1 LDSAEAGPVLL
12 EREKYDDGQKFMFD
26 TQMFQAPKKFAT
38 GARADAV
45 DKKVGSEEAV
55 GLMDHPHVLLFV
67 FLIGVVTGL
76 RSLTGPAVTSW
87 AARLGWLTLIGTPM
101 HFMASMIT
109 VTIFTLLAVVELV
122 ADQLP
127 STPARTAPVGLSA
140 RVVMG
145 GLCGATVGV
154 AGGESI
160 ALGIVVGI
168 LGAIVGTYGGYYA
181 RTRSVKAL
189 GVPDVVIAV
198 IEDIVAVGGGLLVLS
213 RF

>member
-1 LDSAEAGPVLL
+1 
-12 EREKYDDGQKFMFD
+12 
-26 TQMFQAPKKFAT
+26 
-38 GARADAV
+38 
-45 DKKVGSEEAV
+45 
-55 GLMDHPHVLLFV
+55 MDHPHVLLFV
-67 FLIGVVTGL
+67 FLVGIVTGL

-87 AARLGWLTLIGTPM
+87 AAHLGWLSSMGTPM
-101 HFMASMIT
+101 HFMSSIIT

-154 AGGESI
+154 AGGASI
-160 ALGIVVGI
+160 AIGVVIGV
-168 LGAIVGTYGGYYA
+168 LGAIAGAYGGYQV

-198 IEDIVAVGGGLLVLS
+198 MEDIVAVGGGLLVLS
-213 RF
+213 RM

>member
-1 LDSAEAGPVLL
+1 MVDENSYLNLKRFQTGYRGRSANGAAS
-12 EREKYDDGQKFMFD
+12 RFD
-26 TQMFQAPKKFAT
+26 
-38 GARADAV
+38 
-45 DKKVGSEEAV
+45 KVGGSEEAV
-55 GLMDHPHVLLFV
+55 GLMNHSHVLLFV

-87 AARLGWLTLIGTPM
+87 AAHLGWLSLGGTPM
-101 HFMASMIT
+101 RFMSSIVT
-109 VTIFTLLAVVELV
+109 VTIFTLLAVLELI

-145 GLCGATVGV
+145 GLCGATIAVG
-154 AGGESI
+154 GGESM
-160 ALGIVVGI
+160 ALGIVLGVI
-168 LGAIVGTYGGYYA
+168 GAIVGTYGGYQA

-198 IEDIVAVGGGLLVLS
+198 IEDIVAIGGGLLVLS
-213 RF
+213 RL

>member
-1 LDSAEAGPVLL
+1 MGHCV
-12 EREKYDDGQKFMFD
+12 R
-26 TQMFQAPKKFAT
+26 
-38 GARADAV
+38 AV
-45 DKKVGSEEAV
+45 DKIGSSGEAV

-87 AARLGWLTLIGTPM
+87 AARLGWLSLIGTPM
-101 HFMASMIT
+101 HFMASIIT

-122 ADQLP
+122 ADKLP

-140 RVVMG
+140 RVIMG

-213 RF
+213 RM

>member
-1 LDSAEAGPVLL
+1 MRVDS
-12 EREKYDDGQKFMFD
+12 
-26 TQMFQAPKKFAT
+26 
-38 GARADAV
+38 V
-45 DKKVGSEEAV
+45 DKNEGSEEAV
-55 GLMDHPHVLLFV
+55 GLMNHQHVLLFV
-67 FLIGVVTGL
+67 FLVGVVTGL

-87 AARLGWLTLIGTPM
+87 AAHLGWLSLIGTPM
-101 HFMASMIT
+101 HFMASIIT

-168 LGAIVGTYGGYYA
+168 LGAIVGTYGGYFA

-189 GVPDVVIAV
+189 GVLDVVIAV
-198 IEDIVAVGGGLLVLS
+198 IDDIVAVGGGLLALS

>member
-1 LDSAEAGPVLL
+1 V
-12 EREKYDDGQKFMFD
+12 
-26 TQMFQAPKKFAT
+26 T
-38 GARADAV
+38 GIILGRV
-45 DKKVGSEEAV
+45 TTIDKIVGSEEAV

-87 AARLGWLTLIGTPM
+87 AAHLGWLSLIGTPM
-101 HFMASMIT
+101 YFMSSIIT

-140 RVVMG
+140 RVLMG
-145 GLCGATVGV
+145 GLCGATVAV
-154 AGGESI
+154 AGGASI
-160 ALGIVVGI
+160 AIGIVLGVLGGI
-168 LGAIVGTYGGYYA
+168 AGAYGGYQA
-181 RTRSVKAL
+181 RTRAVKAL

-198 IEDIVAVGGGLLVLS
+198 IEDIVAVGGGLLILS
-213 RF
+213 RL

>member
-1 LDSAEAGPVLL
+1 MTDEG
-12 EREKYDDGQKFMFD
+12 
-26 TQMFQAPKKFAT
+26 
-38 GARADAV
+38 GARFGKNAGRMPAQPRAV

-76 RSLTGPAVTSW
+76 RSLTGPAVTAW
-87 AARLGWLTLIGTPM
+87 AARLGWLSLIGTPM
-101 HFMASMIT
+101 HFMASIIT

-145 GLCGATVGV
+145 GLCGATIAV
-154 AGGESI
+154 AGGASI
-160 ALGIVVGI
+160 AIGIV
-168 LGAIVGTYGGYYA
+168 LGALGGIAGAYGGYQA

-198 IEDIVAVGGGLLVLS
+198 IEDIVAVGGGLLILS
-213 RF
+213 KM

>member
-1 LDSAEAGPVLL
+1 MSDIQMFHD
-12 EREKYDDGQKFMFD
+12 REK
-26 TQMFQAPKKFAT
+26 FAAAT
-38 GARADAV
+38 ASARLTNNV
-45 DKKVGSEEAV
+45 CSEEAV
-55 GLMDHPHVLLFV
+55 GLMNHPNVILIV

-76 RSLTGPAVTSW
+76 RSLTGPAATSW
-87 AARLGWLTLIGTPM
+87 AARLGWLSLVGTPM
-101 HFMASMIT
+101 HFMSSIIT

-154 AGGESI
+154 AGGEAI
-160 ALGIVVGI
+160 AIGIIVGI

-198 IEDIVAVGGGLLVLS
+198 IEDIVAVSGGLLVLS

>member
-1 LDSAEAGPVLL
+1 MGHCGRV
-12 EREKYDDGQKFMFD
+12 
-26 TQMFQAPKKFAT
+26 
-38 GARADAV
+38 V
-45 DKKVGSEEAV
+45 DKFGRSGEAV
-55 GLMDHPHVLLFV
+55 GLMDHPNVLLFV

-87 AARLGWLTLIGTPM
+87 AAHLGWLSLVGTPM
-101 HFMASMIT
+101 HFMSSIIT

-145 GLCGATVGV
+145 GLCGATIAVG
-154 AGGESI
+154 GGESM
-160 ALGIVVGI
+160 ALGIVLGVI
-168 LGAIVGTYGGYYA
+168 GAIVGTYGGYQA

-198 IEDIVAVGGGLLVLS
+198 VEDIVAIGGGLLVLS

>member
-1 LDSAEAGPVLL
+1 
-12 EREKYDDGQKFMFD
+12 MFD
-26 TQMFQAPKKFAT
+26 ESHVSGLEKAAT
-38 GARADAV
+38 NVRVDTV
-45 DKKVGSEEAV
+45 DKNEGSEEAV
-55 GLMDHPHVLLFV
+55 GLMNHQHVLLFV

-87 AARLGWLTLIGTPM
+87 AAHLGWLSLIGTPM
-101 HFMASMIT
+101 HFMASIIT

-168 LGAIVGTYGGYYA
+168 LGAIVGTYGGYFA

-198 IEDIVAVGGGLLVLS
+198 IEDIVAVGGGLLALS